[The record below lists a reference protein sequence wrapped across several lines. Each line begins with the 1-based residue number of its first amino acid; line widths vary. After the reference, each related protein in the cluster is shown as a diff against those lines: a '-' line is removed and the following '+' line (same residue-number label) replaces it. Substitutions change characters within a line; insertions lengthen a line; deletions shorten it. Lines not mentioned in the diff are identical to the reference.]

1 MKTLYLIGG
10 TMGVGKTTVSQQL
23 KQDLPN
29 SVFLDGDWCWDA
41 SPFQVTE
48 ETKAMVTDNI
58 CYLLNSFLHCS
69 AYENVIFC
77 WVMHQQSI
85 IDSILEKL
93 DAKNCD
99 VKCISLITDEIN
111 LRKRLTADVEN
122 GIRTADVIDRSVA
135 RISLYQT
142 LDTIKIDTSNKT
154 VQMIAD
160 EIIQL

>member
-10 TMGVGKTTVSQQL
+10 TMGIGKTTVSQQL

-48 ETKAMVTDNI
+48 ETKEMVINNI
-58 CYLLNSFLHCS
+58 CYLLNNFLHCP

>member
-41 SPFQVTE
+41 SPFQVTD
-48 ETKAMVTDNI
+48 ETKSMVTDNI
-58 CYLLNSFLHCS
+58 CYLLNNFLHCS

-93 DAKNCD
+93 DTTNCD

-142 LDTIKIDTSNKT
+142 LDTIKIDTSNRT
-154 VQMIAD
+154 VQMIVD